1 MSPTQTIYV
10 QSELRGAQSLKPESL
25 NLVQKL
31 LLLFLTYSASK
42 IVFIFWIKGQT
53 ISKANYGVL
62 NSPIK

>member
-42 IVFIFWIKGQT
+42 IVFLDKKKEENIDLFPCQ
-53 ISKANYGVL
+53 YCL
-62 NSPIK
+62 D

>member
-42 IVFIFWIKGQT
+42 IVFMDKKRKKTLICFLVNIF
-53 ISKANYGVL
+53 
-62 NSPIK
+62 